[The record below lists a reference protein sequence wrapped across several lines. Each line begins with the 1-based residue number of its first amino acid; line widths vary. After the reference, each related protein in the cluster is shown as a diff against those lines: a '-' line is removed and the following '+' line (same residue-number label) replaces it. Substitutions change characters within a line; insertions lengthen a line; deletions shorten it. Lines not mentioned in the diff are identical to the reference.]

1 MTMVVFLY
9 RPSPQVPRPT
19 ANAAEKCFEACIF
32 LIYMQ
37 KEQIDTGSIDLTWI
51 FTQTLFMAM
60 NTILWSL
67 SYPEIRR
74 DHPKE
79 KLQEDLQVAKE
90 AISLASIRWPG
101 VESALELYRNLI
113 TACLK
118 AYDGSSDA
126 SYVVESLSNRPSP
139 ASINNTLTPPSMSS
153 PETGFGSSPRSDN
166 SHARPSPGEYF
177 QEYDALQV
185 SETHPSPNFHS
196 SPSFSDYSQTDSTVS
211 SSYQNIPP
219 QPLQQ
224 PAIDFASTYTSSA
237 LAPITTFSSHA
248 QGLPAFHPH
257 IFDTTPQQYG
267 QYSSIGDQY
276 SQYLH
281 APYIPQQLP
290 QPLNQE
296 TQIELM
302 KNLENDWVIG
312 PEGWK

>member
-1 MTMVVFLY
+1 MVVFLY

-19 ANAAEKCFEACIF
+19 ANAAEKCFKACIF

-67 SYPEIRR
+67 SYPGIRR
-74 DHPKE
+74 DHPRE
-79 KLQEDLQVAKE
+79 QLQKDLQVAKE

-118 AYDGSSDA
+118 AYDGNSDA
-126 SYVVESLSNRPSP
+126 SYVVEALSNKPSP
-139 ASINNTLTPPSMSS
+139 ASIHNTLTPPSMSS
-153 PETGFGSSPRSDN
+153 PGTVFGSSPRSDN
-166 SHARPSPGEYF
+166 SYARPSPREYF
-177 QEYDALQV
+177 QEYDVLQA
-185 SETHPSPNFHS
+185 SEPHS

-224 PAIDFASTYTSSA
+224 SAIDFAPAYPSSA
-237 LAPITTFSSHA
+237 FAPITTYGPLT
-248 QGLPAFHPH
+248 QGLPAFQPH
-257 IFDTTPQQYG
+257 IFDTTPQQFG

-281 APYIPQQLP
+281 APYIPQQPLE
-290 QPLNQE
+290 PLNQE

-302 KNLENDWVIG
+302 RNLENDWVIA
-312 PEGWK
+312 PESWK

>member
-1 MTMVVFLY
+1 MVVFLY

-19 ANAAEKCFEACIF
+19 ANAAEKCFDACIF
-32 LIYMQ
+32 LIHMQ
-37 KEQIDTGSIDLTWI
+37 KQQIDTGSIDLTWI

-79 KLQEDLQVAKE
+79 KLQKDLQVAKE
-90 AISLASIRWPG
+90 AIGLASIRWPG

-118 AYDGSSDA
+118 AYDGSSDT

-139 ASINNTLTPPSMSS
+139 ASISYTLTPPSMSS
-153 PETGFGSSPRSDN
+153 PGTVFGSSPHSEN
-166 SHARPSPGEYF
+166 GYARTSPREYF
-177 QEYDALQV
+177 PESDVLQAP
-185 SETHPSPNFHS
+185 EPHS

-224 PAIDFASTYTSSA
+224 PAIDFAPTYTTSSFVPISTYGP
-237 LAPITTFSSHA
+237 LA
-248 QGLPAFHPH
+248 QGLPAFQPQ
-257 IFDTTPQQYG
+257 IFDIMPQQLG
-267 QYSSIGDQY
+267 RYSSIGDQY

-281 APYIPQQLP
+281 APYIPQQPL
-290 QPLNQE
+290 QPLDQE

-302 KNLENDWVIG
+302 RNLEHDWVVA
-312 PEGWK
+312 PEGWN

>member
-1 MTMVVFLY
+1 MVVFLY

-19 ANAAEKCFEACIF
+19 ANAAEKCFEACKF
-32 LIYMQ
+32 LIHMQ
-37 KEQIDTGSIDLTWI
+37 KRQIDTGSIDLTWI

-79 KLQEDLQVAKE
+79 KLQTDLQVAKE

-126 SYVVESLSNRPSP
+126 SYVVEPLSNRPSP
-139 ASINNTLTPPSMSS
+139 ASINDVLTPPPTSS
-153 PETGFGSSPRSDN
+153 PGTVFGSSPRSDN
-166 SHARPSPGEYF
+166 SYARPSPRENF
-177 QEYDALQV
+177 QEYDVLQA
-185 SETHPSPNFHS
+185 SEPHS

-211 SSYQNIPP
+211 SSYQNIPS
-219 QPLQQ
+219 QPLQL
-224 PAIDFASTYTSSA
+224 PAIDFAPTYTSSS
-237 LAPITTFSSHA
+237 LAPITTYGPLT
-248 QGLPAFHPH
+248 QGLPAFQPH
-257 IFDTTPQQYG
+257 IFDMTPQQFG

-281 APYIPQQLP
+281 APYIPQQPL

-302 KNLENDWVIG
+302 RNLENDWVIG

>member
-1 MTMVVFLY
+1 MVVFLY

-19 ANAAEKCFEACIF
+19 PNAAEKCFEACIF

-79 KLQEDLQVAKE
+79 KLKKDLQVAKE
-90 AISLASIRWPG
+90 AIGLASIRWPG

-118 AYDGSSDA
+118 AYDGSSEA

-153 PETGFGSSPRSDN
+153 PETVFGSSPHSDN
-166 SHARPSPGEYF
+166 SHARPSPREYF
-177 QEYDALQV
+177 QEYDVLQV
-185 SETHPSPNFHS
+185 SEPHS

-211 SSYQNIPP
+211 SSYQKIPP

-224 PAIDFASTYTSSA
+224 PAIDFASTYPSNA
-237 LAPITTFSSHA
+237 LPSITTYGPLT

-257 IFDTTPQQYG
+257 IFDATPQQFG

-276 SQYLH
+276 SQYFH
-281 APYIPQQLP
+281 TPYIPQQLP

-302 KNLENDWVIG
+302 RSLENDWVVA

>member
-1 MTMVVFLY
+1 MVVFLY

-79 KLQEDLQVAKE
+79 KLKEDLQVAKE
-90 AISLASIRWPG
+90 AISLASERWPG

-139 ASINNTLTPPSMSS
+139 ASVNYTLTPPSISS
-153 PETGFGSSPRSDN
+153 PGTAFGSSPHSDN
-166 SHARPSPGEYF
+166 GYARPSPREYF
-177 QEYDALQV
+177 PEYDGLQA
-185 SETHPSPNFHS
+185 PKPHS

-224 PAIDFASTYTSSA
+224 PAIDFAPTYTTNSFVPISTYGPLT
-237 LAPITTFSSHA
+237 
-248 QGLPAFHPH
+248 QGLPAFQPH
-257 IFDTTPQQYG
+257 VFDTMPQALG

-281 APYIPQQLP
+281 APYIPQQPL
-290 QPLNQE
+290 QPLDQE

-302 KNLENDWVIG
+302 RNLEHDWVIG